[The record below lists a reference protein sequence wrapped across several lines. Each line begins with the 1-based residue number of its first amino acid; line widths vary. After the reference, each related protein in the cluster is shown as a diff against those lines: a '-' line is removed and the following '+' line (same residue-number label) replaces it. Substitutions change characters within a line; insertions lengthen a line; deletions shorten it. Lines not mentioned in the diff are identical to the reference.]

1 MALAT
6 EGTTYTQ
13 AGAKTVTQNTAP
25 TSYRIGSRGNEVK
38 VYQSAL
44 NNLGYNVGAT
54 DGIYGKTTSAQVM
67 KFQQEHGLTA
77 DGVIGTQTIQAINDA
92 LAQRRQTQ
100 TEQPQAAQ
108 LQPDFYQ
115 VVNPAEQAQNQ
126 PDFYAVAPPTAQEL
140 GQQAQI
146 TGEQLHGG
154 GGRSFAPDTTP
165 PTAGLGIPNAP
176 TVTQQPVQTTQPG
189 STGQTIEQY
198 EDTLM
203 LPKVAPPPQATAV
216 APVSPQMPSGGSGT
230 GSRLRIVASPA
241 QTVTAG
247 GGADTGVSP
256 EVVQNTA
263 NMTGLQGMATELW
276 DKLNTMSPEWNAD
289 ADPEYQRD
297 AVQLENKV
305 AQMMVSR
312 GGLYSSVA
320 RAALSSSMIDLELGY
335 RKQAYERFITERD
348 FVFRQLAFV
357 SERIDAEFQKSMTL
371 KNYELAVQKEQFD
384 QQMAIAQF
392 NADQAAR
399 AASLSIQRAQL
410 KASQERAAAE
420 QELANAARQQQSTY
434 NSLQQDGAVLT
445 VEKQKLANWMEE
457 YSQYGTLSAEAQ
469 AYLGVSPSD
478 GLMSVV
484 AAINNRTAYVDNK
497 IADWQSRVESFG
509 DAQTTLDAYS
519 GIFKSSNAPSKTTQ
533 TNYLYDESGNRVG
546 DVTSTYG
553 G

>member
-6 EGTTYTQ
+6 EGTAYTQ
-13 AGAKTVTQNTAP
+13 AGATAVTQNTAP

-54 DGIYGKTTSAQVM
+54 DGIYGKMTSAQVM

-77 DGVIGTQTIQAINDA
+77 DGVIGAQTIQAINDA
-92 LAQRRQTQ
+92 LAQRQQTQ

-126 PDFYAVAPPTAQEL
+126 PDFYAVAPPTSQQL
-140 GQQAQI
+140 GAQAQA
-146 TGEQLHGG
+146 TSEQLHGG

-165 PTAGLGIPNAP
+165 PTANLGIPNAP

-189 STGQTIEQY
+189 SIGQTIEQY
-198 EDTLM
+198 EDALM

-216 APVSPQMPSGGSGT
+216 TPVSPQMPSKGSGT
-230 GSRLRIVASPA
+230 GSGLSMVASPA

-247 GGADTGVSP
+247 GSAATGVSP

-263 NMTGLQGMATELW
+263 NMTGLQGMANQLYEQM
-276 DKLNTMSPEWNAD
+276 NTMSPEWNAD

-305 AQMMVSR
+305 AQMMVAR

-335 RKQAYERFITERD
+335 RKQAYERFINERD
-348 FVFRQLAFV
+348 FVFKQLAFV

-392 NADQAAR
+392 KAEQAAR

-420 QELANAARQQQSTY
+420 KQLAYAASQQQATY
-434 NSLQQDGAVLT
+434 NKLNNEGVQLKVQ
-445 VEKQKLANWMEE
+445 KQKLSNWIDD
-457 YSQYGTLSAEAQ
+457 YYKHGTLSAEAQ
-469 AYLGVSPSD
+469 SYLGVSPSD
-478 GLMSVV
+478 GIIPITSAVKNRMSFVETQV
-484 AAINNRTAYVDNK
+484 
-497 IADWQSRVESFG
+497 ADWQSRVVSFG
-509 DAQTTLDAYS
+509 DAQFTLEAYS
-519 GIFKSSNAPSKTTQ
+519 DLFKKSTAPTKTTV
-533 TNYLYDESGNRVG
+533 TNYIMDDTNTRIGET
-546 DVTSTYG
+546 TSTYG